1 MYKFLTD
8 AQFQTEVDR
17 CLFCEEMPCMN
28 ACPVSCSPAEFIK
41 AVKNGKDS
49 DFKRAASIILSKN
62 ILGGICG
69 SVCPDYHCMAACSR
83 ETFDNPIKIPD
94 VQAKIIQKSKD
105 LGFKPEFKQYE
116 NTKKKV
122 GIIGGGPAGIAC
134 ANVLAQYGINVDIFE
149 REDELGGMCD
159 FIPEYRLD
167 KQVLASDLNNAV
179 DHDNIRVYNKTNI
192 MDLDKFSK
200 MYDAVVLATGQD
212 QAIKL
217 NVHGKELAHDW
228 KSFLSL
234 DKLEDDSKFAIIGG
248 GAVAMDCGMKALNSG
263 AQAVDFFTL
272 ENLSEMRLDAREQK
286 ELLNNNFGNYFRT
299 IVKEIESDENGL
311 KLHCQRV
318 KLLGKDFDLAKIE
331 KIANTEFH
339 SDFYDYVVFAVGSR
353 TSIKQDI
360 NQEKVFRCGDFRNNA
375 TTVVEA
381 VASGRNCAVEIIK
394 NFDINIDSELGE
406 KHTKSHIGLTDIY
419 TEDIS
424 IKGNFFGREMKSPF
438 ILSAAPPSDGYEQVI
453 KAYEAGWAGA
463 VMKTAFDDLDIH
475 IPHDYMFEFNQ
486 ETYANCDNVSEVP
499 LRKVIDNARRV
510 IKEFSDRLT
519 IVSTG
524 GPVTGND
531 QEDKKV
537 WQANTKLIDQAGVHG
552 VEYSLS
558 CPQGGDGTEGDIVS
572 QNAELTAKVIDWV
585 LEVSEANIPKLFK
598 LTGAVTSIVPILEAI
613 KEVFNKYSHKKA
625 GITLANSFPSVA
637 FRNDVKKEWED
648 GIMVGMSGD
657 AVKYISNLTLS
668 KAASV
673 GLTISGNGG
682 TMNYKDAADFL
693 ALGCSTVQFC
703 TAVMKDGVKVIQDL
717 EQGLAYLMKERNLKD
732 INDLIGI
739 ALPEPIL
746 DFMDISPVKRISDVN
761 PDLCE
766 HCGNCTRCPYLAI
779 SLNEDLIPVTDA
791 SKCIGCSICV
801 QKCFSGALFMR
812 ERNSKEARN

>member
-17 CLFCEEMPCMN
+17 CLFCEEMPCMD

-41 AVKNGKDS
+41 AVKNGLDS
-49 DFKRAASIILSKN
+49 DIKRSATIILSKN

-69 SVCPDYHCMAACSR
+69 SVCPDFHCMAACSR

-94 VQAKIIQKSKD
+94 VQAKIIQKSKE
-105 LGFKPEFKQYE
+105 LGFKAQFEQYE
-116 NTKKKV
+116 SQKKKV
-122 GIIGGGPAGIAC
+122 GIIGGGPAGVGC
-134 ANVLAQYGINVDIFE
+134 ANILAHYGFTVDIFE
-149 REDELGGMCD
+149 REDNLGGMCR
-159 FIPEYRLD
+159 FIPEYRLAKD
-167 KQVLASDLNNAV
+167 VLNSDLETAL
-179 DHDNIRVYNKTNI
+179 HHENIRVYNKTNI
-192 MDLDKFSK
+192 VDLDKFAK
-200 MYDAVVLATGQD
+200 MYDAVVISSGQD
-212 QAIKL
+212 QAVKL
-217 NVHGKELAHDW
+217 NIHGKELAHDW

-234 DKLEDDSKFAIIGG
+234 DNLEPDAKCAIIGG
-248 GAVAMDCGMKALNSG
+248 GAVAMDCGMKAISSD
-263 AQAVDFFTL
+263 AQTVDFFTL
-272 ENLSEMRLDAREQK
+272 ENLSEMRLDAKEQK

-299 IVKEIESDENGL
+299 IVKEIESDDDGL

-318 KLLGKDFDLAKIE
+318 RLKGREFDLAKIE
-331 KIANTEFH
+331 KIPNTEFH
-339 SDFYDYVVFAVGSR
+339 SDFYDYIVFAVGSKVSLDNNF
-353 TSIKQDI
+353 T
-360 NQEKVFRCGDFRNNA
+360 NEKIFTCGDMKNSA

-381 VASGRNCAVEIIK
+381 VASGRNCAVEIMEKFGIESK
-394 NFDINIDSELGE
+394 SEKFD
-406 KHTKSHIGLTDIY
+406 KHTKSKIALRDIY
-419 TEDIS
+419 KDQVS
-424 IKGNFFGREMKSPF
+424 IKADFFGREMRSPF
-438 ILSAAPPSDGYEQVI
+438 ILSAAPPSDGYEQVK

-475 IPHDYMFEFNQ
+475 IPHDYMFEFND

-499 LRKVIDNARRV
+499 LRKVLENAHNIIR
-510 IKEFSDRLT
+510 EFPDRLT

-524 GPVTGND
+524 GPVTGHD
-531 QEDKKV
+531 EEDKAV
-537 WQANTKLIDQAGVHG
+537 WQANTKLIDHAKVHG

-585 LEVSEANIPKLFK
+585 LEVSDPDIPKLFK

-613 KEVFNKYSHKKA
+613 KDTFNKYPNKKA

-637 FRNDVKKEWED
+637 FRKDTKKEWED

-668 KAASV
+668 KAWSV

-693 ALGCSTVQFC
+693 ALGCKTVQFC

-717 EQGLAYLMKERNLKD
+717 EDGIAYLMIERKMKT
-732 INDLIGI
+732 INDLIGV

-746 DFMDISPVKRISDVN
+746 DFMDISPVKRISDVDS
-761 PDLCE
+761 DLCE

-779 SLNEDLIPVTDA
+779 SLNDDKIPETDA
-791 SKCIGCSICV
+791 TKCIGCSICV

-812 ERNSKEARN
+812 ERTKEEARN

>member
-8 AQFQTEVDR
+8 AQFKTEIDR
-17 CLFCEEMPCMN
+17 CLYCEEMPCMD

-41 AVKNGKDS
+41 AVKNGGES
-49 DFKRAASIILSKN
+49 DIKRSASIILSKN

-69 SVCPDYHCMAACSR
+69 SVCPDYHCMEACSR

-94 VQAKIIQKSKD
+94 VQAKIIQKSKE
-105 LGFKPEFKQYE
+105 LGFIPKFEQYAKQ
-116 NTKKKV
+116 KKKI
-122 GIIGGGPAGIAC
+122 GIIGGGPAGIGC
-134 ANVLAQYGINVDIFE
+134 ANILAHYGFNVDIFE
-149 REDELGGMCD
+149 REDKLGGMCQ
-159 FIPEYRLD
+159 FIPEYRLAQD
-167 KQVLASDLNNAV
+167 VLNSDLDNALN
-179 DHDNIRVYNKTNI
+179 HENIRVYNKTNI
-192 MDLDKFSK
+192 MDLNKFST
-200 MYDAVVLATGQD
+200 MYDAVVLSSGQD

-234 DKLEDDSKFAIIGG
+234 DKIEADAKCAIIGG
-248 GAVAMDCGMKALNSG
+248 GAVAMDCGMKAINNE
-263 AQAVDFFTL
+263 AHTVDFFTL
-272 ENLSEMRLDAREQK
+272 ENLSEMRLDAKEQK

-299 IVKEIESDENGL
+299 IIKEIESDDDGL

-318 KLLGKDFDLAKIE
+318 RLNSKGFDIAKIE
-331 KIANTEFH
+331 KIPNTEFH
-339 SDFYDYVVFAVGSR
+339 SDFYDYVIFAVGSR
-353 TSIKQDI
+353 STIETNLDSDKI
-360 NQEKVFRCGDFRNNA
+360 FTCGDMKNSA

-381 VASGRNCAVEIIK
+381 VASGRNCAVDILEKFGIK
-394 NFDINIDSELGE
+394 TNSETYE
-406 KHTKSHIGLTDIY
+406 KHIKSNIGLMDIY
-419 TEDIS
+419 KEQVS
-424 IKGNFFGREMKSPF
+424 IKADFFGREMKSPF
-438 ILSAAPPSDGYEQVI
+438 ILSAAPPSDGYDQVK

-463 VMKTAFDDLDIH
+463 VMKTAFDGLDIH
-475 IPHDYMFEFNQ
+475 IPHDYMFEFN
-486 ETYANCDNVSEVP
+486 EDTYANSDNVSEVP
-499 LRKVIDNARRV
+499 LREVLANAKR
-510 IKEFSDRLT
+510 IIAEFPDRLT

-524 GPVTGND
+524 GPVTGHD
-531 QEDKKV
+531 EEDKAV
-537 WQANTKLIDQAGVHG
+537 WQENTKLIDSSEVHG

-585 LEVSEANIPKLFK
+585 LEVSDPDIPKLFK

-613 KEVFNKYSHKKA
+613 KLTFDKYPNKKA
-625 GITLANSFPSVA
+625 GITLANSFPTVA
-637 FRNDVKKEWED
+637 FRKDTKKEWED

-668 KAASV
+668 KAAPV

-693 ALGCSTVQFC
+693 ALGCKTVQFC

-717 EQGLAYLMKERNLKD
+717 EQGLAYLMIERGMKTID
-732 INDLIGI
+732 DLIGV

-746 DFMDISPVKRISDVN
+746 DFMDISPVKRISDVD

-779 SLNEDLIPVTDA
+779 TLNEDKIPETDA

-801 QKCFSGALFMR
+801 QKCFSGALYMR
-812 ERNSKEARN
+812 DRTVEEVRN

>member
-8 AQFQTEVDR
+8 AQFKTEVDR
-17 CLFCEEMPCMN
+17 CVYCEEMPCME

-41 AVKNGKDS
+41 AVKNGADS
-49 DFKRAASIILSKN
+49 DIKRASTIILSKN

-94 VQAKIIQKSKD
+94 VQAKIIKMGKD
-105 LGFKPEFKQYE
+105 LGFKPQFKQSSDI
-116 NTKKKV
+116 KKKV

-134 ANVLAQYGINVDIFE
+134 ANILAQYGANVDIFE
-149 REDELGGMCD
+149 REDKLGGMCD
-159 FIPEYRLD
+159 FIPQYRLD
-167 KQVLASDLNNAV
+167 KSVLESDLNNATE
-179 DHDNIRVYNKTNI
+179 HENIRVYNKTNI
-192 MDLDKFSK
+192 MDLEKFST
-200 MYDAVVLATGQD
+200 MYDAVVLSTGQD

-217 NVHGKELAHDW
+217 NVYGKELAHDW

-234 DKLEDDSKFAIIGG
+234 QVLEDHSRYAIIGG
-248 GAVAMDCGMKALNSG
+248 GAVAMDCGMKAINSG
-263 AQAVDFFTL
+263 AQTVDFFTL
-272 ENLSEMRLDAREQK
+272 ENLSEMKLDSKEQK

-299 IVKEIESDENGL
+299 IIKEIESDENGL

-318 KLLGKDFDLAKIE
+318 RLNGKEFDLSKIE
-331 KIANTEFH
+331 KITNTEFH
-339 SDFYDYVVFAVGSR
+339 SDFYDYVIFAVGSR
-353 TSIKQDI
+353 SSIDKNIEQNKI
-360 NQEKVFRCGDFRNNA
+360 FKCGDFRNNA

-381 VASGRNCAVEIIK
+381 VASGRNCAVEILTSFGLDLNTKI
-394 NFDINIDSELGE
+394 SH
-406 KHTKSHIGLTDIY
+406 KHVKSYIGL
-419 TEDIS
+419 EDKYIDNVS
-424 IKGNFFGREMKSPF
+424 IKADFFGREMRSPF
-438 ILSAAPPSDGYEQVI
+438 ILSAAPPSDGYDQVK

-463 VMKTAFDDLDIH
+463 VMKTAFDDSDIH

-499 LRKVIDNARRV
+499 LRQVIANAQRI
-510 IKEFSDRLT
+510 IKEFPDRLT

-524 GPVTGND
+524 GPVTGHD
-531 QEDKKV
+531 EEDKAV
-537 WQANTKLIDQAGVHG
+537 WQANTKLIDSAQVHG

-585 LEVSEANIPKLFK
+585 LQVSEPTIPKLFK

-613 KEVFNKYSHKKA
+613 KDVFGKYPNKKA
-625 GITLANSFPSVA
+625 GITLANSFPTVA
-637 FRNDVKKEWED
+637 FRKDVKQEWED

-668 KAASV
+668 KASPV

-682 TMNYKDAADFL
+682 TMTYKDAADFL
-693 ALGCSTVQFC
+693 ALGCKTVQFC
-703 TAVMKDGVKVIQDL
+703 TAVMKDGVGIIRDL
-717 EQGLAYLMKERNLKD
+717 EQGLAYMMQERGLKTID
-732 INDLIGI
+732 ELIGI

-766 HCGNCTRCPYLAI
+766 HCGNCSRCPYLAI
-779 SLNEDLIPVTDA
+779 TLNDDKIPVTDA

-812 ERNSKEARN
+812 ERTQEEARN

>member
-8 AQFQTEVDR
+8 AQFKNEVDR
-17 CLFCEEMPCMN
+17 CVYCEEMPCMD

-41 AVKNGKDS
+41 AVKNGADS
-49 DFKRAASIILSKN
+49 DIKRASTIILSKN

-83 ETFDNPIKIPD
+83 QTFDNPIKIPD
-94 VQAKIIQKSKD
+94 VQAKIIQMGKD
-105 LGFKPEFKQYE
+105 LGFKPEFQQNE
-116 NTKKKV
+116 SIKKKV
-122 GIIGGGPAGIAC
+122 GIIGGGPSGIGC
-134 ANVLAQYGINVDIFE
+134 ANILAQYGVNVDIFE
-149 REDELGGMCD
+149 REDILGGMCD
-159 FIPEYRLD
+159 FIPEYRLN
-167 KQVLASDLNNAV
+167 KEVLESDINQAIN
-179 DHDNIRVYNKTNI
+179 HDNIRVYNKTNI
-192 MDLDKFSK
+192 MDLDKFAE
-200 MYDAVVLATGQD
+200 MYDAVILASGQD

-217 NVHGKELAHDW
+217 NIHGKELAHDW

-234 DKLEDDSKFAIIGG
+234 AKLEANSRYAIIGG
-248 GAVAMDCGMKALNSG
+248 GAVAMDCGMKAVNSG
-263 AQAVDFFTL
+263 AEVVDFFTL
-272 ENLSEMRLDAREQK
+272 ENLSEMRLDSKEQK

-318 KLLGKDFDLAKIE
+318 KLHGRDFDLSKIE

-339 SDFYDYVVFAVGSR
+339 SDFYDYIIFAVGSR
-353 TSIKQDI
+353 SSIENDI
-360 NQEKVFRCGDFRNNA
+360 AKGKVFKCGDLRNNA

-381 VASGRNCAVEIIK
+381 VASGRNCAVEVLRS
-394 NFDINIDSELGE
+394 FGQSIDAEIPDKHVKSYLGL
-406 KHTKSHIGLTDIY
+406 KDTYVKDV
-419 TEDIS
+419 S
-424 IKGNFFGREMKSPF
+424 IKADFFGREMISPF
-438 ILSAAPPSDGYEQVI
+438 ILSAAPPSDGYDQVK

-499 LRKVIDNARRV
+499 LRKVLANAKN
-510 IKEFSDRLT
+510 IITEFPERLT

-524 GPVTGND
+524 GPVTGHD
-531 QEDKKV
+531 EEDKAV
-537 WQANTKLIDQAGVHG
+537 WQANTKLIDSAKVHG

-585 LEVSEANIPKLFK
+585 LEVSDPEIPKLFK

-613 KEVFNKYSHKKA
+613 KQVFAKYSNKKA

-637 FRNDVKKEWED
+637 FRKDVKEEWED

-657 AVKYISNLTLS
+657 SVKYISNLTLS
-668 KAASV
+668 KAAPL

-693 ALGCSTVQFC
+693 ALGCKTVQFC
-703 TAVMKDGVKVIQDL
+703 TAVMKDGVGVIKDL
-717 EQGLAYLMKERNLKD
+717 EQGLAYMMKDRGMKSID
-732 INDLIGI
+732 DLIGV
-739 ALPEPIL
+739 ALPSPIL
-746 DFMDISPVKRISDVN
+746 DFMDISPVKRISDVD

-766 HCGNCTRCPYLAI
+766 HCGNCSRCPYLAI
-779 SLNEDLIPVTDA
+779 TLNEDKIPVTDA

-812 ERNSKEARN
+812 QRSPEEARN